1 MPTFG
6 KLMKNR
12 RVKLLLSATALG
24 LCIAFAG
31 AGQASAST
39 PASQLLATYQ
49 PVTRFD
55 PQERFLPTSVQSF
68 VADATL
74 EELTQA
80 GWVVVDPAPEPGDLP
95 GPGTGIW
102 RLNQEPCSP
111 TLPLGGL
118 DCYAAAWS
126 EGHGAP
132 VVYGH
137 VAHEGDETV
146 LQYWYFY
153 YADVYSYLYP
163 PADFLW
169 QAHEG
174 DWEVVNV
181 VLSGDEQPL
190 EVGYSEHCTG
200 TTRAWDATERVD
212 GTHPV
217 DYVAVGSHSNEL
229 TPGTHP
235 IATQCIPKPVLDLL
249 AQLHLPPPQ
258 DVAGGTGA
266 AAGPPGTEGAVSP
279 IRKIDDDNPSWV
291 AFPGFWGELQYF
303 HAPPPV
309 GTVALGTSPVGPAYH
324 AIWADP
330 LGTLS
335 TWPPG

>member
-1 MPTFG
+1 MST
-6 KLMKNR
+6 L
-12 RVKLLLSATALG
+12 KLLLTTMALA
-24 LCIAFAG
+24 AFVAAG
-31 AGQASAST
+31 AGRASAAS
-39 PASQLLATYQ
+39 PASRLLATYQ

-55 PQERFLPTSVQSF
+55 PKERFLPTSVQSF
-68 VADATL
+68 IADATL
-74 EELTQA
+74 ERLTQT
-80 GWVVVDPAPEPGDLP
+80 GWQVVNPDPEPGDLP

-102 RLNQEPCSP
+102 RLNEQPCSP

-132 VVYGH
+132 VVYGR
-137 VAHEGDETV
+137 VANEGGEIV

-153 YADVYSYLYP
+153 YDDVYSYLYP
-163 PADFLW
+163 PADFLS

-181 VLSGDEQPL
+181 VLSGDEEPL

-200 TTRAWDATERVD
+200 TTRAWGSTTRVD

-217 DYVAVGSHSNEL
+217 VYVAAGSHSNWL
-229 TPGTHP
+229 TAGTHP
-235 IATQCIPKPVLDLL
+235 IATDCIPKAVLDFL
-249 AQLHLPPPQ
+249 AFLKLPPPQ
-258 DVAGGTGA
+258 DVAGGTGL

-279 IRKIDDDNPSWV
+279 IRKIDDEHPSWV
-291 AFPGFWGELQYF
+291 SFPGFWGELQYF

-309 GTVALGTSPVGPAYH
+309 GTMASGTSPVGPAYH
-324 AIWADP
+324 AVWADP
-330 LGTLS
+330 LGTLA
-335 TWPPG
+335 TWQPG